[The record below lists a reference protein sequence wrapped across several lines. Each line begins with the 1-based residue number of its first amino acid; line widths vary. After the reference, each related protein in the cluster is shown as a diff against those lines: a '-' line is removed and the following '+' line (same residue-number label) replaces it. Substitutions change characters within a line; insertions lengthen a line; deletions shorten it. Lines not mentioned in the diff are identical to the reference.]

1 MRSRRCAVIFLQT
14 PALSFVC
21 TRIQERHH
29 AVKAGRMG
37 DETFR
42 SQVLVRPK
50 ILLHILNQGYSL
62 LWTDS
67 DMVWLENPLPLLPD
81 INDPEAVSLNTKQ
94 HNCEALGINGAFR
107 LLGPIHPRQ
116 T

>member
-1 MRSRRCAVIFLQT
+1 
-14 PALSFVC
+14 
-21 TRIQERHH
+21 
-29 AVKAGRMG
+29 MG

-42 SQVLVRPK
+42 SQVLIRPK

-67 DMVWLENPLPLLPD
+67 DMVWLDNPLPLLPD
-81 INDPEAVSLNTKQ
+81 INDPEAVSLNTRQ
-94 HNCEALGINGAFR
+94 HNCEALEMKSAFR
-107 LLGPIHPRQ
+107 LLGPKRPRW